1 METGKKIKTI
11 GVLTS
16 GGDAPG
22 MNPAIR
28 AVVRTAISQGM
39 KVVGIKRGYSG
50 LLENDMKP
58 MTARSVRNI
67 IQRGGTILQTSRCPE
82 FHEKEHRKK
91 AAEILKKND
100 IDALVVIGGNGSFAG
115 ALALF
120 QETGF
125 PVVGIPGTI
134 DNDVFG
140 SEYTIGFD
148 TAVQTAME
156 AVDKVRDTA
165 ASHKRNFFVEVMGRK
180 SEAIALH
187 VGVCTGAESII
198 FPHKG
203 IDYEAI
209 NDCLQQGISRGKYA
223 SIIIV
228 QEADKPGISY
238 EISEKLYEKFGI
250 KSHVCILGHTQR
262 GGKPTAI
269 DRFIASKM
277 GFDAVHALAQGTYPV
292 VATFCEG
299 KVTLKPFE
307 VCIGV
312 RDPYDLP
319 YGDLAKELSI

>member
-1 METGKKIKTI
+1 MTSKKIQTI
-11 GVLTS
+11 AVLTS

-22 MNPAIR
+22 MNCAIR
-28 AVVRTAISQGM
+28 SVVRTSISQGL
-39 KVVGIKRGYSG
+39 KVFGIQRGYSG
-50 LLENDMKP
+50 LLNNEIQEMD
-58 MTARSVRNI
+58 ARSVGNI

-82 FHEKEHRKK
+82 FHEKEARAK
-91 AAEILKKND
+91 AVQILKAKN
-100 IDALVVIGGNGSFAG
+100 IDALIVIGGNGSFAG
-115 ALALF
+115 AYTLYEEH
-120 QETGF
+120 QF
-125 PVVGIPGTI
+125 PVIGIPGTI

-140 SEYTIGFD
+140 SDYTIGFD

-165 ASHKRNFFVEVMGRK
+165 ASHKRNFFVEVMGRQ

-187 VGVCTGAESII
+187 VGVCTGAEFIV

-203 IDYEAI
+203 IDYETI
-209 NDCLQQGISRGKYA
+209 HKKLGK
-223 SIIIV
+223 
-228 QEADKPGISY
+228 SY
-238 EISEKLYEKFGI
+238 EISETLYKKYGL

-277 GFDAVHALAQGTYPV
+277 GFDAIHALIQGNSPAVT
-292 VATFCEG
+292 TFCSG
-299 KVTLKPFE
+299 MVTLKPFKDC
-307 VCIGV
+307 VGV

>member
-1 METGKKIKTI
+1 MSAKKIQSI
-11 GVLTS
+11 AVLTS

-22 MNPAIR
+22 MNCAIR
-28 AVVRTAISQGM
+28 AVVRTSVSQGI
-39 KVVGIKRGYSG
+39 KVFGIQRGYSG
-50 LLENDMKP
+50 LLNDEIHEMD
-58 MTARSVRNI
+58 ARSVGNI

-82 FHEKEHRKK
+82 FHEKEARRK
-91 AAEILKKND
+91 AVEILKKRN
-100 IDALVVIGGNGSFAG
+100 IDALIVIGGNGSFAG
-115 ALALF
+115 AYTLF
-120 QETGF
+120 QEHQF
-125 PVVGIPGTI
+125 PVIGIPGTI

-140 SEYTIGFD
+140 SDYTIGFD

-187 VGVCTGAESII
+187 VGVCSGAEFIV

-203 IDYEAI
+203 IDYEKI
-209 NDCLQQGISRGKYA
+209 HQNLKRGIDSGKQA
-223 SIIIV
+223 SIVIV
-228 QEADKPGISY
+228 QEGEKPGKSY
-238 EISEKLYEKFGI
+238 EISETLYEKYGL

-277 GFDAVHALAQGTYPV
+277 GFDSIHALMEGNYPSV
-292 VATFCEG
+292 STFCSG
-299 KVTLKPFE
+299 KVTMKPFE
-307 VCIGV
+307 DCVGV
-312 RDPYDLP
+312 RDPYDQP